1 MICLYE
7 SGVEI
12 LKKRANSNSIE
23 IRWNNYDVIL
33 WQKNSSGF
41 FNVNG
46 EYRKN
51 NWGISSK
58 FAVNKDGVWVLP
70 TKYVKY
76 FK

>member
-7 SGVEI
+7 SGVNL
-12 LKKRANSNSIE
+12 LKKRADSSNLE
-23 IRWNNYDVIL
+23 VRWNNYDVIL
-33 WQKNSSGF
+33 WHKDSSGF

-51 NWGISSK
+51 SWGISNK
-58 FAVNKDGVWVLP
+58 FVVNENGVWVLP
-70 TKYVKY
+70 KKYVKY

>member
-1 MICLYE
+1 MICLNE
-7 SGVEI
+7 SGVNI
-12 LKKRANSNSIE
+12 LKKRAESNNLE

-33 WQKNSSGF
+33 WHKDSSGF

-51 NWGISSK
+51 SWGISNK
-58 FAVNKDGVWVLP
+58 FIVNEDGVWVFP
-70 TKYVKY
+70 KKYVKY